1 MSLDSPKP
9 QPSTRRTFLGWW
21 LGVLLMTTVAAVAG
35 PVAVYL
41 LPTQLP
47 NRRKAKIRVALA
59 TPVDELK
66 EGAATR
72 FDSPPG
78 MAFVM
83 ADGGELNAAGDPT
96 FGGFLTR
103 DQGTLRAF
111 AITCPHLG
119 CSYAFDDGKRHFVC
133 PCHGSEFALDGR
145 VLHGP
150 ATSPL
155 SHLTWQTGPGANE
168 IEVDG
173 ITVAN

>member
-1 MSLDSPKP
+1 
-9 QPSTRRTFLGWW
+9 
-21 LGVLLMTTVAAVAG
+21 VG
-35 PVAVYL
+35 PIAVYL
-41 LPTQLP
+41 FPP
-47 NRRKAKIRVALA
+47 HGPDRGKGKIRGALA
-59 TPVDELK
+59 TPIAELQ

-72 FDSPPG
+72 FDAPAG

-83 ADGGELNAAGDPT
+83 ADGGGQNAAGDPT

-119 CSYAFDDGKRHFVC
+119 CSYAFDDGKQHFVC

-155 SHLTWQTGPGANE
+155 SHLTWQTGPGINE
-168 IEVDG
+168 IDVDG
-173 ITVAN
+173 LIVGN

>member
-1 MSLDSPKP
+1 MTLDSSGQRPP
-9 QPSTRRTFLGWW
+9 TRRTFLAWW
-21 LGVLLMTTVAAVAG
+21 IGVLLTTVAAAVVAPIG
-35 PVAVYL
+35 VYIF
-41 LPTQLP
+41 PAHLP
-47 NRRKAKIRVALA
+47 NRGKGKIRVALA
-59 TPVDELK
+59 TPVAELK
-66 EGAATR
+66 EGAAAR
-72 FDSPPG
+72 FDAPAG

-83 ADGGELNAAGDPT
+83 ADGGGVNNAGDPT

-133 PCHGSEFALDGR
+133 PCHGSEFALDGK

-155 SHLTWQTGPGANE
+155 SHLTWQAGPGVNE

-173 ITVAN
+173 LNIGS

>member
-1 MSLDSPKP
+1 M
-9 QPSTRRTFLGWW
+9 
-21 LGVLLMTTVAAVAG
+21 GVLLTAIVATVVA
-35 PVAVYL
+35 PIAVYL
-41 LPTQLP
+41 FPPRGP
-47 NRRKAKIRVALA
+47 NQAKGKIRVALTTRVA
-59 TPVDELK
+59 LLK

-72 FDSPPG
+72 FDAPAG

-83 ADGGELNAAGDPT
+83 ADGGEGNAAGDPT

-119 CSYAFDDGKRHFVC
+119 CSYAFDDGKQHFVC

-155 SHLTWQTGPGANE
+155 SHLTWQTGPGVNE

-173 ITVAN
+173 VSIGD